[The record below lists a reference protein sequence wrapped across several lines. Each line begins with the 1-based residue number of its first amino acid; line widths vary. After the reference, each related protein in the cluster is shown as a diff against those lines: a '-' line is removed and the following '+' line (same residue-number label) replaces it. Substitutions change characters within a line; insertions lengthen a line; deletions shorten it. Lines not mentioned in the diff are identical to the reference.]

1 MLYARVTY
9 DANSGKNGDDDNDYQ
24 EFDNSESGCG
34 FPHRYEYTPPLA
46 VMSISSYT
54 AAQVFELKI

>member
-34 FPHRYEYTPPLA
+34 FPHRYEYTPPP
-46 VMSISSYT
+46 SSDVNIVLHCR
-54 AAQVFELKI
+54 AGF